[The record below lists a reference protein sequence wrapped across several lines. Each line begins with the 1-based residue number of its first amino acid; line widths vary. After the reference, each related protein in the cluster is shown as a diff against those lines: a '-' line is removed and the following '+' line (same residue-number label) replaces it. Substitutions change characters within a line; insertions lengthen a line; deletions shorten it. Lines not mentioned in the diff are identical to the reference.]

1 MMNNIIGFVG
11 LGNMGLPMASNL
23 LEAGYTLRVYLIGWE
38 DPRYSWKGTY
48 RAVGEYPR
56 QFSGGMKGG

>member
-23 LEAGYTLRVYLIGWE
+23 VEAGYTLRVYLIRWE

-48 RAVGEYPR
+48 RAVGE
-56 QFSGGMKGG
+56 